1 MATQQFARVGAAC
14 GIAWLPVGLVMGGG
28 NFALRGLA
36 LGAIVLL
43 LPFLAYLCSL
53 LRQAEGEGGW
63 LAQAA
68 FAAGLAGITLKLAS
82 ITPEIPMH
90 RYNLADGTALHN
102 ALDGISGAATDVC
115 LFPFAVMLAA
125 VAVVAL
131 RTRVL
136 PRWLAYG
143 AALNAVA
150 LVVNGSYDLYYYGGF
165 VPALLLFV
173 LWTFVASVVL
183 LRRTWREPAQ
193 VTRANPAAI
202 A

>member
-1 MATQQFARVGAAC
+1 MRLPEAA
-14 GIAWLPVGLVMGGG
+14 VQKV
-28 NFALRGLA
+28 
-36 LGAIVLL
+36 V
-43 LPFLAYLCSL
+43 
-53 LRQAEGEGGW
+53 
-63 LAQAA
+63 
-68 FAAGLAGITLKLAS
+68 
-82 ITPEIPMH
+82 H

-102 ALDGISGAATDVC
+102 ALDGMSGAATDVC

-193 VTRANPAAI
+193 VARANPAAI